1 MPSDSCSQ
9 TGDSP
14 PCRSGF
20 AERPSG
26 GVWVGIDHFALSGR
40 EGSHRRRSPMKLCA
54 DCLLRS
60 SRRGI
65 FHGMPAKTIAFCR
78 AFGFSVTRS
87 RSAAPGA
94 ARTRFI
100 ASPGTAASIV
110 TGWCAGPLADQAED
124 RSGTPANR
132 LLWSRRETCWSRR
145 WQAAVSRPEGRGRCG
160 SAPPDRTRPTQPGAP
175 SRFRRPV

>member
-1 MPSDSCSQ
+1 
-9 TGDSP
+9 
-14 PCRSGF
+14 
-20 AERPSG
+20 
-26 GVWVGIDHFALSGR
+26 
-40 EGSHRRRSPMKLCA
+40 MKLGA

-100 ASPGTAASIV
+100 ASPGPAASIV
-110 TGWCAGPLADQAED
+110 TGGALVLWQIKQKIAQERPRIGFYGRAAKRAGLDDGRRPYRGQKVEDDAAALLLTALDLRNPELQAAFGGPFNVDRAPPPLAQDDACC
-124 RSGTPANR
+124 RNAGTG
-132 LLWSRRETCWSRR
+132 
-145 WQAAVSRPEGRGRCG
+145 RPSQR
-160 SAPPDRTRPTQPGAP
+160 
-175 SRFRRPV
+175 

>member
-1 MPSDSCSQ
+1 
-9 TGDSP
+9 
-14 PCRSGF
+14 
-20 AERPSG
+20 
-26 GVWVGIDHFALSGR
+26 
-40 EGSHRRRSPMKLCA
+40 MKLRA

-65 FHGMPAKTIAFCR
+65 FHGMPAKTIPFCR

-110 TGWCAGPLADQAED
+110 TGGALV
-124 RSGTPANR
+124 
-132 LLWSRRETCWSRR
+132 LWQIKQKIAQE
-145 WQAAVSRPEGRGRCG
+145 RPRIG
-160 SAPPDRTRPTQPGAP
+160 
-175 SRFRRPV
+175 